1 VQLVTGVRYQEST
14 SGCTSVLLGIQFK
27 ECAVLDLACRCAP
40 TEWQRTGQACVRA
53 AHLTPQVVCAR
64 KELKGNMHRGSEGRG
79 EAQGSAGGG
88 VLTAHCKP
96 ARPVMCWLYTSLQP
110 VGHGPLLW
118 RGAVGRLCFKVMH
131 AKGGGASASCC
142 QRRAHAGRSG

>member
-88 VLTAHCKP
+88 GGFDCALQTCTSCHVLVVYQFAT
-96 ARPVMCWLYTSLQP
+96 CWAWTTSLA
-110 VGHGPLLW
+110 GCCGAPLL
-118 RGAVGRLCFKVMH
+118 
-131 AKGGGASASCC
+131 
-142 QRRAHAGRSG
+142 